1 MRADVNI
8 NPIKIVSFPG
18 SGNSFIRYLILQ
30 ATGEWAS
37 IFCVRFLQFLVHQHV
52 TTTEF
57 ILIKFKFVKCGN
69 CNLLINHRFLQCT
82 KSTLD
87 KFTIL
92 VLSIENVG
100 VYKKSFLE
108 KNFGYTADGCLR
120 R

>member
-1 MRADVNI
+1 M
-8 NPIKIVSFPG
+8 
-18 SGNSFIRYLILQ
+18 
-30 ATGEWAS
+30 
-37 IFCVRFLQFLVHQHV
+37 HQHV

-69 CNLLINHRFLQCT
+69 CNLLISHRFLQCT

-108 KNFGYTADGCLR
+108 KTSAALLTAALEDEHIR
-120 R
+120 